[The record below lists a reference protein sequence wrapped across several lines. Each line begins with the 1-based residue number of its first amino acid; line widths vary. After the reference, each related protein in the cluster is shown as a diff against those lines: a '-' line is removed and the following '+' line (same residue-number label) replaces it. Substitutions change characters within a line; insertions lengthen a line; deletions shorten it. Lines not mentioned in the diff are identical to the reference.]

1 MLIVPTKDVRRVHIR
16 THSCY
21 LQTLPRV
28 AFRLYANNLC
38 LWNQPRRL
46 STASC
51 INGYLCEP
59 PIQSHLV
66 PDGCSARHSV
76 HLQNLLLVS
85 GSHVSAATPCVNGIC
100 KV

>member
-38 LWNQPRRL
+38 LWNQPRA
-46 STASC
+46 STATCASLPSNPTSC
-51 INGYLCEP
+51 LTGAAHGT
-59 PIQSHLV
+59 QSIYK
-66 PDGCSARHSV
+66 
-76 HLQNLLLVS
+76 
-85 GSHVSAATPCVNGIC
+85 IC
-100 KV
+100 YWFPVAMFPQRRLASTAFVKCKD